1 MVGKA
6 KGAPMTKT
14 EIERKIA
21 GLESINDQ
29 LISELAYVDK
39 LMRDIGFSHGLETVK
54 ATAEEIQENPDL
66 YFENDDNVDY
76 TN

>member
-1 MVGKA
+1 
-6 KGAPMTKT
+6 MTKK
-14 EIERKIA
+14 ELERKFA

-29 LISELAYVDK
+29 LISELLFVDK

-54 ATAEEIQENPDL
+54 ATAEEIQDNPDL
-66 YFENDDNVDY
+66 YLENDEREDY